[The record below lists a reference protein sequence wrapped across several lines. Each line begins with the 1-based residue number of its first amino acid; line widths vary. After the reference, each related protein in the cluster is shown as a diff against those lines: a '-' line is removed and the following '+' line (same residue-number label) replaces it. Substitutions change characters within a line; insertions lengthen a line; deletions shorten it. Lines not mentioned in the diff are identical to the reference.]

1 MEANE
6 PKRERHLHLPVFGED
21 KEVVDEFVGIARG
34 NDIYAFRAV
43 KSLLDFRL
51 HDPDW
56 CMDRLNAFVKVRE
69 CPELQLKTARKLID
83 EFAREFREQKSS

>member
-1 MEANE
+1 MS
-6 PKRERHLHLPVFGED
+6 KLVR
-21 KEVVDEFVGIARG
+21 IAGG

-69 CPELQLKTARKLID
+69 SPELQLKAAGKPIE
-83 EFAREFREQKSS
+83 EFAREFREQNSS

>member
-1 MEANE
+1 M
-6 PKRERHLHLPVFGED
+6 FGED
-21 KEVVDEFVGIARG
+21 KEVVDELVRIARG

-69 CPELQLKTARKLID
+69 CPELQLKAAGKLI
-83 EFAREFREQKSS
+83 EKFAREFREQNSS